1 MQRCTDI
8 YSVSCIYFATTL
20 LAAGLVVG
28 SRAGMV
34 ADSAPSRGTG
44 DDAHPNISIYSLEG
58 KCFDGEREWLYMD
71 AIAIELGASEP
82 TLLDVPRPEPAEG
95 EALVRTLRVGVDGT
109 DHEVIAG
116 SHGQFPAD
124 EEYLV
129 LGHEAVGVVEDP
141 NGTAFS
147 TGDIVTPTV
156 RRPPPSG
163 TNEYFERGEPD
174 MAPPDETVERG
185 IDGAHGFMSE
195 YFTSPAEFLVELP
208 RELAEWGFL
217 VEPLSVSEKALEL
230 AHSSRSSFGWDP
242 ETALVLGNGS
252 LGLLTVAMLDE
263 LDVYC
268 LGRTDRPDPTIDL
281 LDNLGA
287 TYVDSRETPVPEIP
301 SVHEPVD
308 IVYEATGY
316 PKHAIESVDALAPN
330 GVAAL
335 LGVPDPWTVE
345 IDAGRFH
352 EELVMQNKALVGS
365 VNSGPRHFRAA
376 VDRLADLPAW
386 FREAYVTTVAPVE
399 SFDEAFDPDE
409 SAIKTAVSFDTL

>member
-1 MQRCTDI
+1 M
-8 YSVSCIYFATTL
+8 
-20 LAAGLVVG
+20 
-28 SRAGMV
+28 
-34 ADSAPSRGTG
+34 
-44 DDAHPNISIYSLEG
+44 
-58 KCFDGEREWLYMD
+58 K
-71 AIAIELGASEP
+71 AIGIEVGASEP
-82 TLLDVPRPEPAEG
+82 TLLDVPRPEPGEG

-116 SHGQFPAD
+116 SHGQFPAG

-141 NGTAFS
+141 NGTDFS

-174 MAPPDETVERG
+174 MAPPEATVERG

-208 RELAEWGFL
+208 RDLAEWGFL

-230 AHSSRSSFGWDP
+230 ARSSRSSFAWDP

-252 LGLLTVAMLDE
+252 LGLLTVAMLDDLE
-263 LDVYC
+263 VYC

-281 LDNLGA
+281 LDDLGA
-287 TYVDSRETPVPEIP
+287 TYIDSRETPVPEIP

-316 PKHAIESVDALAPN
+316 PKHAIESVHALAPN

-335 LGVPDPWTVE
+335 LGVPDPWTAEV
-345 IDAGRFH
+345 DAGQFH

-365 VNSGPRHFRAA
+365 VNSGPRHFRAG
-376 VDRLADLPAW
+376 VDSLAALPAW

-399 SFDEAFDPDE
+399 SFDEAFEPDE
-409 SAIKTAVSFDTL
+409 SAIKTVVSFDTL